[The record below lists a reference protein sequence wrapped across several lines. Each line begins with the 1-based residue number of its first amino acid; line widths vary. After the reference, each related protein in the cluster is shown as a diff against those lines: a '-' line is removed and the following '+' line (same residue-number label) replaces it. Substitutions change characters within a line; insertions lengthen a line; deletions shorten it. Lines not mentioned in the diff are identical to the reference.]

1 MSRPSHG
8 WCSGILRSYWILSV
22 YHMSSFSTITSF
34 NSPACIFIHSHL
46 KMFRLHVK
54 HPRKEARETHMRAL
68 AWTVGIYG
76 AYREYSFI
84 LREGK
89 GTDVSRFGKCYALDI
104 TNEMS
109 KKKKVSIGNWYL
121 YSQKSHQQM
130 ITNDRKSILPGRF
143 KSPLDLLDLGTES

>member
-1 MSRPSHG
+1 MFRPSHG

-22 YHMSSFSTITSF
+22 YHTSSFSTITSF
-34 NSPACIFIHSHL
+34 NSPVCILIHLHL

-104 TNEMS
+104 INEMS
-109 KKKKVSIGNWYL
+109 KKKKLYWELIFVLPRKVINKWLRMIGNQYYL
-121 YSQKSHQQM
+121 GGLKV
-130 ITNDRKSILPGRF
+130 L
-143 KSPLDLLDLGTES
+143 